1 MVSAARLACDLTV
14 FLQGRRLFD
23 SRDADFRPLVPASIK
38 FRAVAVIGLTRAR
51 CVAVKAEAHAWA
63 VL

>member
-1 MVSAARLACDLTV
+1 MVSAARLACDLSG

-23 SRDADFRPLVPASIK
+23 SRDAGVRPLVPASIK
-38 FRAVAVIGLTRAR
+38 FRAVAVIGLPRAD
-51 CVAVKAEAHAWA
+51 CAAVKAEARAWA